1 MAAVPRDVEDRV
13 SLMENQ
19 FQNRRTADNS
29 NSFSVET
36 LQDALIVLYEECRTS
51 SFKKEKTVE
60 DFVQNAKPVV
70 EHIRDLRLS
79 AEDFDTLEVIGRG
92 AFGEVKVVK
101 MKGTGKVY
109 ALKILNKVEML
120 KRHQTACFREERDVL
135 VFGDQD
141 WITTLHY
148 AFQDTTNLYFVMD
161 YYVGGDVLTLLSK
174 YEDHLPEPM
183 ARLDSLFNP
192 L

>member
-183 ARLDSLFNP
+183 ARKQICANLL
-192 L
+192 